1 MYHRQAVIS
10 AVLTTLLRATVDERT
25 PVVLRTRRA
34 DQARELALWLEAVH
48 GSQRIVIPS
57 QTASGQIEV
66 RLPLRM
72 VWPPL
77 VASQVIASAHPGP
90 LATHRPA
97 TQFSIMATPPSF
109 IAPR

>member
-1 MYHRQAVIS
+1 MYHRQAVVT

-25 PVVLRTRRA
+25 PVVLRTRHPE
-34 DQARELALWLEAVH
+34 QARELARWLASAH
-48 GSQRIVIPS
+48 GSQRVVIPS

-72 VWPPL
+72 IWPPAVAVL
-77 VASQVIASAHPGP
+77 GVASSQPGP

-97 TQFSIMATPPSF
+97 TQFSVMAPPPSF
-109 IAPR
+109 TAPR